1 MLQQNSQEFTQVIE
15 ELRENFSSLMGQM
28 QEIHNVVQTITSI
41 SEQTNLLALNASIEA
56 ARAGDHGK
64 GFAVVA
70 AEVRNLSED
79 TNEATNRVKNLLTRI
94 ELDTAN
100 SDAKMMH
107 TLQLSEGQVTSIS
120 EVQNAF
126 TFFYQIPLRGSLLT
140 LFPSIRA

>member
-126 TFFYQIPLRGSLLT
+126 TFF
-140 LFPSIRA
+140 IRFH